1 MGMLAAISFT
11 SLGVVVAGELASPA
25 LFSMG

>member
-1 MGMLAAISFT
+1 MLAAISFT